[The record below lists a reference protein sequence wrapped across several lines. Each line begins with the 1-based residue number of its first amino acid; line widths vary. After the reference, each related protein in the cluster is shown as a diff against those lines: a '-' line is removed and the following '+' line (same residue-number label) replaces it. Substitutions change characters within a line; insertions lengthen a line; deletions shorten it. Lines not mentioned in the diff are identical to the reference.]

1 MSLTQIPLEPPPS
14 RPQPEQGDL
23 FDAGTWESAYRE
35 MHDFPTLLIQAR
47 DELARSRKREAFWMS
62 VVVHILVILVVV
74 NADKIARYLPHR
86 NVMLVQIPKEKK
98 DLTFLE
104 LPPDAQKA
112 VKPPKT
118 NVLSDKSRI
127 AESRTPKLD
136 QQKLKKLLDALRQG
150 RRGPAAGEPQQQAPA
165 PPAQVAQA
173 PPEAQPQSQ
182 PPQSQQQT
190 AKLQSPPV
198 QQRSPFDRPAMSAE
212 RALNQAA
219 EQVASNRGRF
229 GSGDEGNMGLGQR
242 QANARVGP
250 FEILSDTMGVDFGPY
265 LQRVLQ
271 VVRENWY
278 AVIPPSAM
286 PPLLKRGKVAIEFSI
301 LKNGQVGGIAYVST
315 SGDVALDRAATAES
329 PLRIPFRG
337 SRESLP
343 DKRCACGS
351 CFSIIPTPGKRTCS
365 KPAASATN
373 SADKD
378 VVSKGDPILLD
389 RIRTA
394 GIRHPDQCPFGERH
408 V

>member
-62 VVVHILVILVVV
+62 VVVHILVILAVV

-104 LPPDAQKA
+104 LPPDTQKA

-118 NVLSDKSRI
+118 NVMSDKSRI
-127 AESRTPKLD
+127 AESRTPKVD
-136 QQKLKKLLDALRQG
+136 QQQLKKLLDALRQG
-150 RRGPAAGEPQQQAPA
+150 RRGPAAGAPQQQAPA

-182 PPQSQQQT
+182 QPQSQQQT

-198 QQRSPFDRPAMSAE
+198 KQRSPFDRPAMSAE

-286 PPLLKRGKVAIEFSI
+286 PPILKRGKVAIEFSI
-301 LKNGQVGGIAYVST
+301 LKNGQVGGIAYVSS
-315 SGDVALDRAATAES
+315 SGDVALDRAAYGGITS
-329 PLRIPFRG
+329 SNPFQPLPGEFSGQALRLRFMFFYNPDP
-337 SRESLP
+337 RE
-343 DKRCACGS
+343 
-351 CFSIIPTPGKRTCS
+351 
-365 KPAASATN
+365 
-373 SADKD
+373 AD
-378 VVSKGDPILLD
+378 L
-389 RIRTA
+389 
-394 GIRHPDQCPFGERH
+394 Q
-408 V
+408 